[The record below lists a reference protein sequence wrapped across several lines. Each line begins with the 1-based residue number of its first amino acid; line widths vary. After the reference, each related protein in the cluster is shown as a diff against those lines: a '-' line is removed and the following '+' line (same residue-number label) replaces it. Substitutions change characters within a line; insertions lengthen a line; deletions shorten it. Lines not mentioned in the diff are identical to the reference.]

1 MTVADIDEGVLRER
15 ARRLL
20 ISGKLPGGDPA
31 VSWAGS
37 GRGEPCCV
45 CQILVRPDETYVYAT
60 EGGYGYRI
68 KACSPTADA
77 VERAS
82 AQSAHPSGT
91 GPVVRLRT
99 ADALP

>member
-45 CQILVRPDETYVYAT
+45 CQILVRPDEIGFDLSFRLPQREV
-60 EGGYGYRI
+60 ELHMHSRCRI
-68 KACSPTADA
+68 AWEQA
-77 VERAS
+77 RAS
-82 AQSAHPSGT
+82 
-91 GPVVRLRT
+91 
-99 ADALP
+99 

>member
-45 CQILVRPDETYVYAT
+45 CQILVRPDEIGFDLSFRMPQCEV
-60 EGGYGYRI
+60 ELHMHSRCRI
-68 KACSPTADA
+68 AWEQA
-77 VERAS
+77 RAS
-82 AQSAHPSGT
+82 
-91 GPVVRLRT
+91 
-99 ADALP
+99 

>member
-45 CQILVRPDETYVYAT
+45 CQILVRPDEIGFDLSFRMPQREV
-60 EGGYGYRI
+60 ELHMHSRCRI
-68 KACSPTADA
+68 AWEQA
-77 VERAS
+77 RAS
-82 AQSAHPSGT
+82 RAPS
-91 GPVVRLRT
+91 
-99 ADALP
+99 

>member
-20 ISGKLPGGDPA
+20 VSGKLPGGDPA

-45 CQILVRPDETYVYAT
+45 CQILVRPDEIGFDLSFRMPQREV
-60 EGGYGYRI
+60 ELHMHSRCRI
-68 KACSPTADA
+68 AWEQA
-77 VERAS
+77 RAS
-82 AQSAHPSGT
+82 
-91 GPVVRLRT
+91 
-99 ADALP
+99 

>member
-20 ISGKLPGGDPA
+20 ISGKLPGADPA

-45 CQILVRPDETYVYAT
+45 CQILVRPDEIGFDLSFRMPQREV
-60 EGGYGYRI
+60 ELHMHSRCRI
-68 KACSPTADA
+68 AWEQA
-77 VERAS
+77 RAS
-82 AQSAHPSGT
+82 
-91 GPVVRLRT
+91 
-99 ADALP
+99 

>member
-45 CQILVRPDETYVYAT
+45 CQILVRPDEIAFDLSFRMPQREV
-60 EGGYGYRI
+60 ELHMHSRCRI
-68 KACSPTADA
+68 AWEQARVS
-77 VERAS
+77 
-82 AQSAHPSGT
+82 
-91 GPVVRLRT
+91 
-99 ADALP
+99 

>member
-20 ISGKLPGGDPA
+20 MSGKLPGGDPA

-45 CQILVRPDETYVYAT
+45 CQILVRPDEIGFDLSFRMPQREV
-60 EGGYGYRI
+60 ELHMHSRCRI
-68 KACSPTADA
+68 AWEQA
-77 VERAS
+77 RAS
-82 AQSAHPSGT
+82 
-91 GPVVRLRT
+91 
-99 ADALP
+99 

>member
-20 ISGKLPGGDPA
+20 LSGKLPGGDPA

-45 CQILVRPDETYVYAT
+45 CQILVRPDEIAFDLSFRMPQREV
-60 EGGYGYRI
+60 ELHMHSRCRI
-68 KACSPTADA
+68 AWEQA
-77 VERAS
+77 RAS
-82 AQSAHPSGT
+82 
-91 GPVVRLRT
+91 
-99 ADALP
+99 

>member
-45 CQILVRPDETYVYAT
+45 CQILVRPDEIGFDLSFRMPQREV
-60 EGGYGYRI
+60 ELHMHSRCRI
-68 KACSPTADA
+68 AWEQA
-77 VERAS
+77 RAS
-82 AQSAHPSGT
+82 
-91 GPVVRLRT
+91 
-99 ADALP
+99 

>member
-45 CQILVRPDETYVYAT
+45 CQILVRPDEIGFDLSFRTPQREV
-60 EGGYGYRI
+60 ELHMHSRCRI
-68 KACSPTADA
+68 AWEQA
-77 VERAS
+77 RAS
-82 AQSAHPSGT
+82 
-91 GPVVRLRT
+91 
-99 ADALP
+99 

>member
-45 CQILVRPDETYVYAT
+45 CQILVRPDEIGFDLSFRMPQREV
-60 EGGYGYRI
+60 ELHMHSRCRI
-68 KACSPTADA
+68 AWEQARES
-77 VERAS
+77 
-82 AQSAHPSGT
+82 
-91 GPVVRLRT
+91 
-99 ADALP
+99 

>member
-20 ISGKLPGGDPA
+20 MSGKLPGSDPA

-45 CQILVRPDETYVYAT
+45 CQILVRPDEIGFDLSFRMPQREV
-60 EGGYGYRI
+60 ELHMHSRCRI
-68 KACSPTADA
+68 AWEQA
-77 VERAS
+77 RAS
-82 AQSAHPSGT
+82 
-91 GPVVRLRT
+91 
-99 ADALP
+99 